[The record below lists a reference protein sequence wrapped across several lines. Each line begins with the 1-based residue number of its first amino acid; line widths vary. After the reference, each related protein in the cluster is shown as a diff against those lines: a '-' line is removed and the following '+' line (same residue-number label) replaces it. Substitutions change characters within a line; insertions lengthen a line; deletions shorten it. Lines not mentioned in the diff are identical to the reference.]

1 MKIMKLPREKYVLP
15 WPGLVRHC
23 HTSDRLCST
32 GGVVRDI
39 FCALFNLEWEISS
52 NQYNVLI
59 QAEQSQTQPL
69 HMKMLQL
76 ALHA

>member
-1 MKIMKLPREKYVLP
+1 MLP
-15 WPGLVRHC
+15 WSGLERHC
-23 HTSDRLCST
+23 HTSDRFCST
-32 GGVVRDI
+32 GGIVRDI
-39 FCALFNLEWEISS
+39 FCAFFNLEWEICS
-52 NQYNVLI
+52 NQCNVLN